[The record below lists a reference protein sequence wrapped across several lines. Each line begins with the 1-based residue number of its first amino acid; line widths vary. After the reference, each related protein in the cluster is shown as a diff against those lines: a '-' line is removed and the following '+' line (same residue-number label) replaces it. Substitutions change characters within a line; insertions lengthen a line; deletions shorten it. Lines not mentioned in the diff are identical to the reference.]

1 MPRIPVFVSAPK
13 SFLRRQESFLEAIER
28 ALEESD
34 LRPGT
39 LGRSEYDPSA
49 PLEAI
54 RRLMNGSCGLICIAF
69 RRTYIEKGEDRPN
82 SDIGE
87 VSQTRDGSWLT
98 SPYCQIEPAM
108 AYQIGLPILLWRE
121 IGVVSDGLFDRGA
134 VGLSMPEFDL
144 AQPPSL
150 KADKW
155 RQPLS
160 IWIDQVRNVYRNR
173 GAPPR
178 HW

>member
-1 MPRIPVFVSAPK
+1 MPRVPVFISAPN
-13 SFLRRQESFLEAIER
+13 SFLKRQESFTKGVEK
-28 ALEESD
+28 ALEEND

-39 LGRSEYDPSA
+39 LGRSDYDPSA
-49 PLEAI
+49 PLDAI

-69 RRTYIEKGEDRPN
+69 RRTYIEKGVDRPN
-82 SDIGE
+82 SDVGE
-87 VSQTRDGSWLT
+87 ASKSRDDSWLT

-121 IGVVSDGLFDRGA
+121 VGVVSDGLFD
-134 VGLSMPEFDL
+134 LS
-144 AQPPSL
+144 QPPNL
-150 KADKW
+150 KNDKW

-160 IWIDQVRNVYRNR
+160 VWINQVRNVYRNR
-173 GAPPR
+173 GAPPG